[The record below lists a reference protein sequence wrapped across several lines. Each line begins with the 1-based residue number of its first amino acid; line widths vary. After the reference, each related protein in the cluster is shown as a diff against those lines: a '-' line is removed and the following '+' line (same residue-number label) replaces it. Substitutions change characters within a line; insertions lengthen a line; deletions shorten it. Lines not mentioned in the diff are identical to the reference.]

1 MQSLGH
7 VASDQDFC
15 IADFVAAK
23 NFWRSNRTH
32 LVTMT
37 RVIIER
43 NFHNFRLVLWRPVL
57 RAKQMCLFLFDAFE
71 TDSKKCAV
79 LPHQILT
86 IKPTLNFDT
95 L

>member
-1 MQSLGH
+1 MQRLRQ
-7 VASDQDFC
+7 VAGDQDFR
-15 IADFVAAK
+15 IADFVTAE
-23 NFWRSNRTH
+23 NFWRSNRAH
-32 LVTMT
+32 LVTMA